1 VDDIKAMLSGM
12 LAPTKQEEFL
22 GYAEIR
28 EVFNITKVGKVAG
41 CMVTEGLVRRGARA
55 RLLRDNV
62 VVHEGALKS
71 LRRFKEEVKE
81 VKESY
86 ECGMA
91 FENYNDLQVGDQIE
105 CYAIEEIAR
114 EL

>member
-1 VDDIKAMLSGM
+1 MSSFM
-12 LAPTKQEEFL
+12 
-22 GYAEIR
+22 
-28 EVFNITKVGKVAG
+28 
-41 CMVTEGLVRRGARA
+41 
-55 RLLRDNV
+55 
-62 VVHEGALKS
+62 
-71 LRRFKEEVKE
+71 RRFKEEVKE